1 MSRQFDPVGMEAEH
15 CLRHEPARF
24 EWTELEAM
32 ARRIVEET
40 GWCEAWDAYELLRKS
55 RYVIGEANLPAG
67 LQAMRLPGA
76 RVIVVSR
83 GLRAPVRLYA
93 VLHELSHDLIPADG
107 NHSDVYSLSLCLVHP
122 PQQLEAVRQITGQT
136 PTPQD
141 IFRGNAPQWCAVLR
155 CRAPRWR
162 NDY

>member
-1 MSRQFDPVGMEAEH
+1 MCMALLGERIRERRQE
-15 CLRHEPARF
+15 LKLTQ
-24 EWTELEAM
+24 TELAQK
-32 ARRIVEET
+32 T
-40 GWCEAWDAYELLRKS
+40 GLGQSSINRLENGDTPDAYELLRKS

-122 PQQLEAVRQITGQT
+122 PQQLEAVRQMTGQT
-136 PTPQD
+136 PTSQD

-155 CRAPRWR
+155 CRAPKWR
-162 NDY
+162 IDY